1 HRKRT
6 RRVIDRRSYPL
17 LDQRASGIREHPG
30 IAHVRI
36 EGHPDSTGRAEY
48 NRALSRRRAESAL
61 DYLVKKG
68 RVEEHRLSAHGFGPD
83 RPIHPDAQTEEE
95 HAANRRVEFVTLT
108 E

>member
-1 HRKRT
+1 KILDAIHFKRNGH
-6 RRVIDRRSYPL
+6 VIDKRSYPL
-17 LDQRASGIREHPG
+17 LDQLASVIREHPE

-36 EGHPDSTGRAEY
+36 EGHTDSTGRAEY
-48 NRALSRRRAESAL
+48 NRALSRRRAESVL

-95 HAANRRVEFVTLT
+95 HAANR
-108 E
+108 